1 MDKALQLLSLARKG
15 RRVEVGEEPVDACVH
30 AGRAR
35 LVIVASDAS
44 EHTLRRIKNITA
56 GTKQI
61 WLQVPYNKQDLG
73 WSMGRGVCAVAALTD
88 AALAKSFV
96 QALPEQEK
104 HAALLEELTV
114 RAERIRKRQKSEK
127 TLRKQG
133 KK

>member
-30 AGRAR
+30 ANRAR

-56 GTKQI
+56 GTKQL
-61 WLQVPYNKQDLG
+61 WLRVPYNKQDLG
-73 WSMGRGVCAVAALTD
+73 WSVGRGVCAVAALTD
-88 AALAKSFV
+88 AAMAKSFV
-96 QALPEQEK
+96 EALEQPDP
-104 HAALLEELTV
+104 ALLEELTQ
-114 RAERIRKRQKSEK
+114 RAERIRARQKSEK
-127 TLRKQG
+127 TRRKQG